1 MIVQWIEARVWQIGA
16 IGGGLVAAGLAVS
29 LALTTA
35 NLHRVEKERDDVRA
49 SITAPVTG
57 WAARLTTAQN
67 NAGRLQA
74 SIDDQNAR
82 IDALGRDSAAR
93 LAAAEKALTAAQR
106 GQAAAEAKVAK
117 IMKPLVAAD
126 LCLRVQE
133 ADARL
138 LESLK

>member
-1 MIVQWIEARVWQIGA
+1 MIKEWIEARVWQIGA

-29 LALTTA
+29 LAITAA

-67 NAGRLQA
+67 NAATLEGRVK
-74 SIDDQNAR
+74 DQNAR

-93 LAAAEKALTAAQR
+93 LAEAEKALTAAQR
-106 GQAAAEAKVAK
+106 GQAVAEAKVAK
-117 IMKPLVAAD
+117 IMKPLVGAD
-126 LCLRVQE
+126 TCLRVIE
-133 ADARL
+133 ADERL
-138 LESLK
+138 MESLR

>member
-1 MIVQWIEARVWQIGA
+1 MIKEWIEARVWQIGA

-35 NLHRVEKERDDVRA
+35 NLHRIEKERDEVRA

-67 NAGRLQA
+67 NAATLEAR
-74 SIDDQNAR
+74 IKDQNAR
-82 IDALGRDSAAR
+82 IDALGRDSAVR
-93 LAAAEKALTAAQR
+93 LAEADKALTAAQR

-117 IMKPLVAAD
+117 IMKPLVAVDSCA
-126 LCLRVQE
+126 RVYE
-133 ADARL
+133 ADQRL
-138 LESLK
+138 LESLR

>member
-1 MIVQWIEARVWQIGA
+1 MTGLLTGQLWKVGA
-16 IGGGLVAAGLAVS
+16 IGAGVAAAGLAIS

-35 NLHRVEKERDDVRA
+35 NLHRVEKERDDVRT

-67 NAGRLQA
+67 NAATLEAR
-74 SIDDQNAR
+74 IKDQNAR
-82 IDALGRDSAAR
+82 IDAMGKESAAR
-93 LAAAEKALTAAQR
+93 LAEADRSLVAAQR

-126 LCLRVQE
+126 MCLRVRE

-138 LESLK
+138 LESLSR